1 MESRMESLLFEGK
14 SQNKKGCSKTINQ
27 SAQPL
32 FLQLFK
38 IWRERVGI
46 EPTQRNSRYAATD
59 LKSAAA
65 TRHASAPAKSS
76 SEYAEI

>member
-1 MESRMESLLFEGK
+1 MTTDDQRYADSFKDGYEAVFRRQTSGATS
-14 SQNKKGCSKTINQ
+14 
-27 SAQPL
+27 

-46 EPTQRNSRYAATD
+46 EPTQRNFRYAATD
-59 LKSAAA
+59 LKSGAA

-76 SEYAEI
+76 I